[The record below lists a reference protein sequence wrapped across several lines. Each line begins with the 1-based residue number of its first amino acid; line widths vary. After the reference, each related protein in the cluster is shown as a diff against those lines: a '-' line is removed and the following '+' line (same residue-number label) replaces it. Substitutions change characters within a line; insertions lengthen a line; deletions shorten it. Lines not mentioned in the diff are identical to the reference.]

1 MPFIW
6 FAIRMGK
13 FVFKVK
19 GILFGLAE
27 TECTKQE
34 EITESEEN
42 DTCAPSRSIFESAS
56 EGLTHDNLLW
66 YSMVEID
73 RDLFII

>member
-13 FVFKVK
+13 FAFKVK

-34 EITESEEN
+34 EITESEQ
-42 DTCAPSRSIFESAS
+42 DDSFALSGSRFESAS